1 MASVQLPSRPRSW
14 GVGKDPKPAH
24 AVGWSDTI
32 AEMTTIVTRQPF
44 RGTHRAVLPI
54 LFSVLTAFAATGGV
68 CGGVANAIGH
78 APQVTYQLSG
88 SAPVADYVSYQ
99 SDTGQILQAHVP
111 LPWQTHFTG
120 FGGEVFVISAQSPG
134 SITCTIVVD
143 GKVVSQATSNGD
155 PARTVCSN

>member
-1 MASVQLPSRPRSW
+1 M
-14 GVGKDPKPAH
+14 
-24 AVGWSDTI
+24 
-32 AEMTTIVTRQPF
+32 TRQPF
-44 RGTHRAVLPI
+44 PTPRRVKYRAVLAT
-54 LFSVLTAFAATGGV
+54 LFAMLTALSATGGV
-68 CGGVANAIGH
+68 CGVANAIGH

-88 SAPVADYVSYQ
+88 SAPVADYIAYQ
-99 SDTGQILQAHVP
+99 ANTGQIMQPHVP

-143 GKVVSQATSNGD
+143 GNVVSQATSNGA